1 MSEKEDSRE
10 ATMLQGYKLFDADA
24 HTMMSPRMWE
34 TLLNDYHVRRPRPT
48 RVYDESDMGRW
59 TNGWLVEGQVIPHAL
74 GPGSQPGNEPAR
86 VLEEFGAKS
95 NSETFPLSSF
105 DLSDPAARLQSMDFM
120 GIDHQ
125 MLFPTTLYARMTRD
139 PGFEAA
145 LMRSYNRYVGQQC
158 QISPTRLK
166 WAGLLP
172 LRDARQGLEA
182 IEEMTKLDATA
193 AVVYGTAGDRLLCDE
208 SFTAVWDELHR
219 SGLPLCVHMGMSYP
233 PFLEVCNGLLAAH
246 GIGMSLPGMMAFVA
260 IVGYGMLDRYPNLK
274 VGFLEFGAEW
284 ILYMVPRLDHYLPID
299 RSQMPIKNEL
309 SQKTIE
315 EQAKSGR
322 IFIAGEADDR
332 MLLHEMD
339 LLGENQILYSS
350 DLPHGEGRH
359 DAAKQILAREDIT
372 DSQKRKILYDNAVKF
387 FGEP

>member
-1 MSEKEDSRE
+1 
-10 ATMLQGYKLFDADA
+10 MLQGYKLFDGDA

-34 TLLNDYHVRRPRPT
+34 TLPSEYRVRRPRPT
-48 RVYDESDMGRW
+48 RVHDESDLGRW
-59 TNGWLVEGQVIPHAL
+59 SNGWLIEGQIIPHAI

-95 NSETFPLSSF
+95 NSEAFPLSSF
-105 DLSDPAARLQSMDFM
+105 DLSDPAARLRSMDAM

-125 MLFPTTLYARMTRD
+125 MLYPTTLYARMTRD

-158 QISPTRLK
+158 QSSPKRLK

-182 IEEMTKLDATA
+182 IAEMTKIGATA

-208 SFTAVWDELHR
+208 SFTSVWDELHR

-233 PFLEVCNGLLAAH
+233 PFLEVCDGLLAAH
-246 GIGMSLPGMMAFVA
+246 GIGMSLPGMMGFVA

-274 VGFLEFGAEW
+274 VGFLSSE
-284 ILYMVPRLDHYLPID
+284 
-299 RSQMPIKNEL
+299 RSGSCTWCRASITICRSIEARCRSKTNCPKEPSKSRRSPVESLLAAQP
-309 SQKTIE
+309 TIE
-315 EQAKSGR
+315 CCSRKSIYSARIRFSTPPTCPTAK
-322 IFIAGEADDR
+322 AGTTRRKRSLPAKTSAIPKSAR
-332 MLLHEMD
+332 FFTATQSSFSANRNHCCSNA
-339 LLGENQILYSS
+339 EN
-350 DLPHGEGRH
+350 
-359 DAAKQILAREDIT
+359 
-372 DSQKRKILYDNAVKF
+372 
-387 FGEP
+387 

>member
-1 MSEKEDSRE
+1 
-10 ATMLQGYKLFDADA
+10 MLHGYRLFDADA

-34 TLLNDYHVRRPRPT
+34 TLPSEYHVRRPRPV
-48 RVYDESDMGRW
+48 RVHDQSDLGRW
-59 TNGWLVEGQVIPHAL
+59 TNGWLVEGQIIPHAL

-86 VLEEFGAKS
+86 VLEEFGARA
-95 NSETFPLSSF
+95 NSEAFPLSSF
-105 DLSDPAARLQSMDFM
+105 DLSDAAARLRSMDSM

-139 PGFEAA
+139 GGFEAA
-145 LMRSYNRYVGQQC
+145 LMRSYNRYVGTQC
-158 QISPTRLK
+158 RSFPQRLK

-182 IEEMTKLDATA
+182 IEEMVNLGAAA
-193 AVVYGTAGDRLLCDE
+193 AVVYGTAGDRLLCDK
-208 SFTAVWDELHR
+208 SFIPLWDEFHR

-233 PFLEVCNGLLAAH
+233 AFSEICDGLLAAH

-260 IVGYGMLDRYPNLK
+260 IIGHGMLDRYPNLK

-284 ILYMVPRLDHYLPID
+284 ILYMVARLDHYLPID
-299 RSQMPIKNEL
+299 RSQMPIKSDL
-309 SQKTIE
+309 SQRTIE

-322 IFIAGEADDR
+322 IFVAGEADDR
-332 MLLHEMD
+332 MLLAEID
-339 LLGENQILYSS
+339 LLGEDQILYSS

-359 DAAKQILAREDIT
+359 DAAKEILARKDIS
-372 DSQKRKILYDNAVKF
+372 DAQKRKILYDNAVKF
-387 FGEP
+387 LGQP

>member
-1 MSEKEDSRE
+1 
-10 ATMLQGYKLFDADA
+10 MLQGYKLFDADA

-34 TLLNDYHVRRPRPT
+34 TLPSEYQVRRPRPT
-48 RVYDESDMGRW
+48 RVHDESDMGRW
-59 TNGWLVEGQVIPHAL
+59 TNGWLVEGQIIPHAL
-74 GPGSQPGNEPAR
+74 GPGSQAGNEPAR

-95 NSETFPLSSF
+95 NSEAFPLGSF
-105 DLSDPAARLQSMDFM
+105 DLSDPAARLRTMDFM
-120 GIDHQ
+120 GVDHQ

-145 LMRSYNRYVGQQC
+145 LMRSYNRYLGRQC
-158 QISPTRLK
+158 QSSPKRLK

-172 LRDARQGLEA
+172 LRDTRQGRAA
-182 IEEMTKLDATA
+182 IDEMTKLGATA

-208 SFTAVWDELHR
+208 SFAAVWDELHR
-219 SGLPLCVHMGMSYP
+219 SRLPLCVHMGMSYP

-246 GIGMSLPGMMAFVA
+246 GIGMSLPGMMGFVA
-260 IVGYGMLDRYPNLK
+260 IVGCGMLDRYPNLK

-332 MLLHEMD
+332 MLLQEID
-339 LLGENQILYSS
+339 LLGEDQILYSS

-359 DAAKQILAREDIT
+359 DAAKEILAREDIT
-372 DSQKRKILYDNAVKF
+372 DSQKRKILYGNAVKF

>member
-1 MSEKEDSRE
+1 
-10 ATMLQGYKLFDADA
+10 MLQGYKLFDADA

-34 TLLNDYHVRRPRPT
+34 TLPSEYRARRPRPT
-48 RVYDESDMGRW
+48 RVHDASDLGRW
-59 TNGWLVEGQVIPHAL
+59 TNGWLVEGQIIPHAL

-86 VLEEFGAKS
+86 VLEEFGASS
-95 NSETFPLSSF
+95 NSEAFPLSSF
-105 DLSDPAARLQSMDFM
+105 DLSDPAARLRTMDFM
-120 GIDHQ
+120 GVDHQ
-125 MLFPTTLYARMTRD
+125 MLYPTTLYARMTRD

-145 LMRSYNRYVGQQC
+145 LMRSYNRYVGRQC
-158 QISPTRLK
+158 RSFPKRLK

-182 IEEMTKLDATA
+182 IEEMIKLGATA
-193 AVVYGTAGDRLLCDE
+193 AVVYGTAGERLLCE
-208 SFTAVWDELHR
+208 PSFAPVWDELHR

-246 GIGMSLPGMMAFVA
+246 GIGMSLPAMMAFVA
-260 IVGYGMLDRYPNLK
+260 IVGCGMLDRYPNLK
-274 VGFLEFGAEW
+274 IGFLEFGAEW

-299 RSQMPIKNEL
+299 RSQMPIRNEL
-309 SQKTIE
+309 SEKTIE

-332 MLLHEMD
+332 LLRAEID
-339 LLGENQILYSS
+339 LLGEDQILYSS

-359 DAAKQILAREDIT
+359 DAAKEILARQDIG
-372 DSQKRKILYDNAVKF
+372 DLQKRKILYDNAVRF